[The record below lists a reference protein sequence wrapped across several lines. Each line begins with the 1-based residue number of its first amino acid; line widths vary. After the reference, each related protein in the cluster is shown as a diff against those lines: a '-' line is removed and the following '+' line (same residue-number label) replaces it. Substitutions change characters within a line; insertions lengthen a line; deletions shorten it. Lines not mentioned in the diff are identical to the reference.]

1 MQTVRLL
8 LLALFTGVSMVGAQ
22 TSLWVVDKSHSHVN
36 FAVSHMV
43 VAEVTGRFKDF
54 DVKVIQS
61 GDTFTDS
68 YVEAVIKTASIS
80 TDNER
85 RDNHLRS
92 DDFFNAEQ
100 FPEITFKSTSV
111 KKTGKNTY
119 NITGNLTI
127 RDVTKPVVLNALYR
141 GEIKD
146 PKGNIKRGVKA
157 TTTINRF
164 DFGTKWNAAMES
176 GNLIAG
182 EDVEITLLME
192 FVKSDG

>member
-1 MQTVRLL
+1 MGKMIATAILAFMQTY
-8 LLALFTGVSMVGAQ
+8 AASAQ
-22 TSLWVVDKSHSHVN
+22 TTLWEVDKSHSHVN
-36 FAVSHMV
+36 FSVSHMV

-54 DVKVIQS
+54 DVKVTQT
-61 GDTFTDS
+61 GDSFSDS
-68 YVEAVIKTASIS
+68 YIEATIKTASID

-92 DDFFNAEQ
+92 DDFFNAEKY
-100 FPEITFKSTSV
+100 PEVTFKSTSV

-119 NITGNLTI
+119 AITGNLTI

-146 PKGNIKRGVKA
+146 QRGTVRRGVKA

-176 GNLIAG
+176 GSLIAG

-192 FVKSDG
+192 FKKAE